1 MYSKLFRFMLL
12 FFVFFQGINLVL
24 IIGNLFADANY
35 QINVWQYLFA
45 VVASFVFA
53 TLLLA
58 KIAKKEQLLELI
70 FNVKVEN
77 K

>member
-24 IIGNLFADANY
+24 IVGNIATNANY
-35 QINVWQYLFA
+35 QVNVWQYLFA
-45 VVASFVFA
+45 VVASFVFGI
-53 TLLLA
+53 LLLG
-58 KIAKKEQLLELI
+58 KIMKKEELLELI
-70 FNVKVEN
+70 FSVKVEN

>member
-1 MYSKLFRFMLL
+1 MGNKLFRMLL
-12 FFVFFQGINLVL
+12 FSFVFFQGFNLIFVF
-24 IIGNLFADANY
+24 GNIATNATY
-35 QINVWQYLFA
+35 QVSKWQYLFA

-53 TLLLA
+53 ALLLA